1 MPADPNEED
10 NTTSNDN
17 DDEYDGTT
25 CTPHIDPNETLSD
38 KE

>member
-1 MPADPNEED
+1 MKRTD
-10 NTTSNDN
+10 NTTSDDDN
-17 DDEYDGTT
+17 DKNDGTT